1 MRQLVGKRILIAED
15 DHLSAWMLA
24 DHFRSAKA
32 DILGPFPTLE
42 AAECHAFGADLAVL
56 DVNLRGQ
63 QVFRLADNLIRA
75 RVPFVFYSGI
85 DMAQI
90 PARFAEVP
98 RLGKPCS
105 ALEAVDLAEM
115 TLDRYDTTVDEVL
128 PRLRVSARLMVS
140 DPLAADRLVEATLL
154 LALQDDVDLSGV
166 TSLAGWLHQL
176 MERALAARAHH
187 LFN

>member
-24 DHFRSAKA
+24 DHFRSAHA
-32 DILGPFPTLE
+32 EILGPYPTLE
-42 AAECHAFGADLAVL
+42 AAESHAFGADLAVL

-63 QVFRLADNLIRA
+63 QVFRLADSLLRV
-75 RVPFVFYSGI
+75 RVPFVFYSGV

-105 ALEAVDLAEM
+105 TLEAVDLAESAM
-115 TLDRYDTTVDEVL
+115 DRHDITVDEVL
-128 PRLRVSARLMVS
+128 PRLRISARLMVA
-140 DPLAADRLVEATLL
+140 DPLAADWLVEATLM
-154 LALQDDVDLSGV
+154 LALEEDTDLSRV

-176 MERALAARAHH
+176 MGRALTDRAHH